1 MTITKTKIELTFKSD
16 RESENEYYHGKDF
29 SNPNLKYL
37 TPENLSEIIKKIDF
51 FKEDV
56 RKVQVDNFSDSVD
69 LAGEITKDEI
79 ENPTE
84 ALIPLYL
91 KYISGIL
98 AFDTYPSI
106 GLTVYKLPKVASM
119 LTRNELIELLN
130 HLAYPYF
137 EYGDYWVGI
146 TYLNAVET
154 DFGNYFEWEVT
165 HGDDDFEDKGIT
177 PFTTIDKTIDFT
189 KFNTVKELKELLD
202 TLPEDSALPKFS
214 YKYNRY

>member
-16 RESENEYYHGKDF
+16 RESDNEYYHGKDF
-29 SNPNLKYL
+29 SNSNLKYL
-37 TPENLSEIIKKIDF
+37 TPEKLSEIIKKIDF

-69 LAGEITKDEI
+69 LVGEITKDEI
-79 ENPTE
+79 ENPTDN
-84 ALIPLYL
+84 LISLYL

-106 GLTVYKLPKVASM
+106 VLTVYKLQKVAPM

-130 HLAYPYF
+130 HIAYPYF
-137 EYGDYWVGI
+137 EYGDYRVGI
-146 TYLNAVET
+146 TYLNVVET

-165 HGDDDFEDKGIT
+165 YGDDDFEDKGIT
-177 PFTTIDKTIDFT
+177 PFTTTDKTIDFT

-202 TLPEDSALPKFS
+202 TLPEDSALPKLS

>member
-16 RESENEYYHGKDF
+16 RESDNEYYHGKDF
-29 SNPNLKYL
+29 SNSNLKYL
-37 TPENLSEIIKKIDF
+37 TPEKLSEIIKKIDF

-69 LAGEITKDEI
+69 LVGEITKDEI
-79 ENPTE
+79 ENPTDN
-84 ALIPLYL
+84 LISLYL

-106 GLTVYKLPKVASM
+106 GLIVYKLQKVAPM

-130 HLAYPYF
+130 HIAYPYF

-146 TYLNAVET
+146 TYLNVVET

-165 HGDDDFEDKGIT
+165 YGDDDFEDKGIT
-177 PFTTIDKTIDFT
+177 PFTTTDKTIDFT

-202 TLPEDSALPKFS
+202 TLPEDSALPKLS